1 MAEDER
7 LTIDQAAQLAGKRP
21 RTIRRWIA
29 QGLLPGY
36 RPKVGRGTVVKR
48 RELLE
53 AMQLVPI
60 EPEND
65 DDDDPPHDIVSGELP
80 PLDDDRGM

>member
-1 MAEDER
+1 MAEEEK
-7 LTIDQAAQLAGKRP
+7 LTVDQAAALVNRKP

-48 RELLE
+48 HELLAAVE
-53 AMQLVPI
+53 LVPI
-60 EPEND
+60 EPDEAD
-65 DDDDPPHDIVSGELP
+65 DDDRDVVPDEIPQQGDAGGV
-80 PLDDDRGM
+80 